1 MEKKNYVQFYF
12 LTKPPLYFK
21 ISRFNLYGQKTQS
34 RMTPTQVYNDQ
45 MKPMQMPLK
54 HKSQHN
60 SKNMP
65 IHREIMFTLLSN
77 KLKLLSVSLWIA
89 LCSPQWNAEL
99 FFFCFYFILFFVLSL
114 DVFFF
119 LFFFCFLSCPPPP
132 FFSFFFFF
140 FFCFLCLSGFFSFF
154 FVFFLLI
161 IFLV

>member
-1 MEKKNYVQFYF
+1 MEKKNYLQFYF

-99 FFFCFYFILFFVLSL
+99 FFFCFYFILFFILSL

-119 LFFFCFLSCPPPP
+119 CFFLFFELPPSP
-132 FFSFFFFF
+132 FFLF
-140 FFCFLCLSGFFSFF
+140 FFCFLCLSGFFFPFF
-154 FVFFLLI
+154 FVFFVLI